1 MYPPIRAIPFPVL
14 GLHAAGGISDSKEG
28 PMDSLLTLSNEL
40 AAAVEHAG
48 RAVFG
53 INARPRLGSAGVH
66 WRPGLIVTA
75 DHTVQMGRGGHGHA
89 PRRAGRHRDGRRSRP
104 YDRHRHPEGRRPD
117 VAVAEVGDSDAV
129 RVGHIVLAVGPG
141 PRASWG
147 VVSAVGSGRDARSA
161 AGELLNLDLTLYP
174 GFSGGPLVDVQGRVV
189 GVNTSGASRQ
199 LQLAIP
205 AAAVNRVLDELG
217 RRGRIPR
224 AYLGVG
230 TQQVRLPEGIRQRF
244 SLDQQTAVIVVDV
257 QPNSPAAGAGLLIGD
272 IIVSLGG
279 TSITE
284 PAELKSVLR
293 PDRVGRKYDRIGDSR
308 WRAARPP
315 DTCWRAT
322 APLLTHDDRSRGPGG
337 ASSPSHGRGE

>member
-1 MYPPIRAIPFPVL
+1 
-14 GLHAAGGISDSKEG
+14 
-28 PMDSLLTLSNEL
+28 MDEEVTVTRPDGRVVT
-40 AAAVEHAG
+40 ATVAG
-48 RAVFG
+48 RDPTIDIAILKVD
-53 INARPRLGSAGVH
+53 AL
-66 WRPGLIVTA
+66 
-75 DHTVQMGRGGHGHA
+75 
-89 PRRAGRHRDGRRSRP
+89 
-104 YDRHRHPEGRRPD
+104 D

-147 VVSAVGSGRDARSA
+147 VVSAVGSGRGARSA

-244 SLDQQTAVIVVDV
+244 SLDQQTAVSSSMYSQIARR
-257 QPNSPAAGAGLLIGD
+257 PA
-272 IIVSLGG
+272 
-279 TSITE
+279 
-284 PAELKSVLR
+284 PA
-293 PDRVGRKYDRIGDSR
+293 
-308 WRAARPP
+308 
-315 DTCWRAT
+315 C
-322 APLLTHDDRSRGPGG
+322 
-337 ASSPSHGRGE
+337 

>member
-1 MYPPIRAIPFPVL
+1 MD
-14 GLHAAGGISDSKEG
+14 GLV
-28 PMDSLLTLSNEL
+28 TLSNEL

-53 INARPRLGSAGVH
+53 INGRPRLGSAGVH

-75 DHTVQMGRGGHGHA
+75 DHTVHVDEEVTVTRPDGRVVRA
-89 PRRAGRHRDGRRSRP
+89 TVAGRDP
-104 YDRHRHPEGRRPD
+104 AIDIAILKVDAPD
-117 VAVAEVGDSDAV
+117 VALAEVADSDTV

-141 PRASWG
+141 PCASWG
-147 VVSAVGSGRDARSA
+147 VVSAIGAGGAARRA
-161 AGELLNLDLTLYP
+161 AGEPFSLDLTLYP

-189 GVNTSGASRQ
+189 GINTSGASRQ

-230 TQQVRLPEGIRQRF
+230 TQQVRLPEGLRQR
-244 SLDQQTAVIVVDV
+244 LNLEQQTAVIVVDV

-293 PDRVGRKYDRIGDSR
+293 PDQVGERTLASVIRGGEPHDLQILVGE
-308 WRAARPP
+308 RPP
-315 DTCWRAT
+315 
-322 APLLTHDDRSRGPGG
+322 RS
-337 ASSPSHGRGE
+337 

>member
-1 MYPPIRAIPFPVL
+1 MD
-14 GLHAAGGISDSKEG
+14 GLLS
-28 PMDSLLTLSNEL
+28 LSNEL

-75 DHTVQMGRGGHGHA
+75 DHTVQADEEVTVTRPDGRVVTA
-89 PRRAGRHRDGRRSRP
+89 TVAGRDP
-104 YDRHRHPEGRRPD
+104 AIDIAILKVDAPD
-117 VAVAEVGDSDAV
+117 VAVADVGDSDAV

-147 VVSAVGSGRDARSA
+147 VVSAIGAGRGARSA
-161 AGELLNLDLTLYP
+161 AGDLLSLDLTLYP

-205 AAAVNRVLDELG
+205 ASAVNRVLDELG

-230 TQQVRLPEGIRQRF
+230 TQQVRLPEGLRQRF
-244 SLDQQTAVIVVDV
+244 NLDQQTAVIVVDV

-284 PAELKSVLR
+284 PADLKSVLR
-293 PDRVGRKYDRIGDSR
+293 PDRVGESTIASVIRGGEPRDLPIQVGE
-308 WRAARPP
+308 RP
-315 DTCWRAT
+315 R
-322 APLLTHDDRSRGPGG
+322 RS
-337 ASSPSHGRGE
+337 

>member
-1 MYPPIRAIPFPVL
+1 
-14 GLHAAGGISDSKEG
+14 
-28 PMDSLLTLSNEL
+28 MDGLLTLSNEL

-48 RAVFG
+48 RAVVG
-53 INARPRLGSAGVH
+53 VNARPRLGSAGVH

-75 DHTVQMGRGGHGHA
+75 DHTVQVDEEVTVTRPDGREVTA
-89 PRRAGRHRDGRRSRP
+89 TVAGRDP
-104 YDRHRHPEGRRPD
+104 AIDIAILKVDVPD
-117 VAVAEVGDSDAV
+117 VAVADVGDSDAV

-147 VVSAVGSGRDARSA
+147 VVSAIGVGRGARSA

-230 TQQVRLPEGIRQRF
+230 TQQVRLPEGLRQRF
-244 SLDQQTAVIVVDV
+244 NLDQQTAVIVVDV
-257 QPNSPAAGAGLLIGD
+257 QSSSPAAGAGLLIGD

-279 TSITE
+279 ISITE
-284 PAELKSVLR
+284 PADLKSVLR
-293 PDRVGRKYDRIGDSR
+293 PDRVGERITASVIRGGEPRDLQIHVGE
-308 WRAARPP
+308 RAR
-315 DTCWRAT
+315 
-322 APLLTHDDRSRGPGG
+322 RS
-337 ASSPSHGRGE
+337 

>member
-1 MYPPIRAIPFPVL
+1 
-14 GLHAAGGISDSKEG
+14 
-28 PMDSLLTLSNEL
+28 MDSLLTLSNEL

-75 DHTVQMGRGGHGHA
+75 DHTVQMDEEVTVTRPDGRVVTA
-89 PRRAGRHRDGRRSRP
+89 TVAGRDP
-104 YDRHRHPEGRRPD
+104 TIDIAILKVDALD

-230 TQQVRLPEGIRQRF
+230 TQQVRLPEGIRQRL

-293 PDRVGRKYDRIGDSR
+293 PDRVGESTIASVIRGGEPRDLQIHVGE
-308 WRAARPP
+308 
-315 DTCWRAT
+315 
-322 APLLTHDDRSRGPGG
+322 RSRR
-337 ASSPSHGRGE
+337 S

>member
-1 MYPPIRAIPFPVL
+1 MD
-14 GLHAAGGISDSKEG
+14 GLV
-28 PMDSLLTLSNEL
+28 TLSNEL

-53 INARPRLGSAGVH
+53 INGRPRLGSAGVH

-75 DHTVQMGRGGHGHA
+75 DHTVHVDEEVTVTRPDGRVVRA
-89 PRRAGRHRDGRRSRP
+89 TVAGRDP
-104 YDRHRHPEGRRPD
+104 AIDIAILKVDAPD
-117 VAVAEVGDSDAV
+117 VALAEVADSDTV

-141 PRASWG
+141 PCASWG
-147 VVSAVGSGRDARSA
+147 VVSAIGAGGAARRA
-161 AGELLNLDLTLYP
+161 AGEPFSLDLTLYP

-189 GVNTSGASRQ
+189 GINTSGASRQ

-230 TQQVRLPEGIRQRF
+230 TQQVRLPEGLRQR
-244 SLDQQTAVIVVDV
+244 LNLEQQTAVIVVDV

-293 PDRVGRKYDRIGDSR
+293 PDQVGERTLASVIRGGEPHDLQILVGE
-308 WRAARPP
+308 RP
-315 DTCWRAT
+315 R
-322 APLLTHDDRSRGPGG
+322 RS
-337 ASSPSHGRGE
+337 

>member
-1 MYPPIRAIPFPVL
+1 
-14 GLHAAGGISDSKEG
+14 
-28 PMDSLLTLSNEL
+28 MDSLLTLSNEL

-75 DHTVQMGRGGHGHA
+75 DHTVQMDEEVTVTRPDGRIVTA
-89 PRRAGRHRDGRRSRP
+89 TVAGRDP
-104 YDRHRHPEGRRPD
+104 TIDIAILKVDAPD

-147 VVSAVGSGRDARSA
+147 VVSAVGSGRGARSA

-230 TQQVRLPEGIRQRF
+230 TQQVRLPEWIRQRF

-293 PDRVGRKYDRIGDSR
+293 PDRVGESTIASVIRGGEPRDLQIHVGE
-308 WRAARPP
+308 RP
-315 DTCWRAT
+315 R
-322 APLLTHDDRSRGPGG
+322 RS
-337 ASSPSHGRGE
+337 

>member
-1 MYPPIRAIPFPVL
+1 MD
-14 GLHAAGGISDSKEG
+14 GLV
-28 PMDSLLTLSNEL
+28 TLSNEL

-53 INARPRLGSAGVH
+53 INGRPRLGSAGVH

-75 DHTVQMGRGGHGHA
+75 DHTVHVDEEVAVTRPDGRVVRA
-89 PRRAGRHRDGRRSRP
+89 TVAGRDP
-104 YDRHRHPEGRRPD
+104 AIDIAILKVDAPD
-117 VAVAEVGDSDAV
+117 VAVAEVADSDTV
-129 RVGHIVLAVGPG
+129 RVGHIVLALGPG
-141 PRASWG
+141 PCASWG
-147 VVSAVGSGRDARSA
+147 VVSAIGAGGAARRA
-161 AGELLNLDLTLYP
+161 AGEPFSLDLTLYP

-189 GVNTSGASRQ
+189 GINTSGASRQ

-230 TQQVRLPEGIRQRF
+230 TQQVRLPEGLRQRLN
-244 SLDQQTAVIVVDV
+244 LDQQTAVIVVDV

-279 TSITE
+279 ASITE

-293 PDRVGRKYDRIGDSR
+293 PDQVGERTLASVIRGGEPHDLQILVGE
-308 WRAARPP
+308 RP
-315 DTCWRAT
+315 R
-322 APLLTHDDRSRGPGG
+322 RS
-337 ASSPSHGRGE
+337 

>member
-1 MYPPIRAIPFPVL
+1 MLTVEL
-14 GLHAAGGISDSKEG
+14 ISHSEEG
-28 PMDSLLTLSNEL
+28 AMDGLLTLSNEL

-75 DHTVQMGRGGHGHA
+75 DHTVHVDEEITVTRPDGRVVTA
-89 PRRAGRHRDGRRSRP
+89 TVAGRDP
-104 YDRHRHPEGRRPD
+104 AIDIAILKVEAPD
-117 VAVAEVGDSDAV
+117 VPVAAIGDSAAV
-129 RVGHIVLAVGPG
+129 RIGHIVLAVGPG

-147 VVSAVGSGRDARSA
+147 VVSAIGAGQGARSA
-161 AGELLNLDLTLYP
+161 AGDLFNLDLTLYP

-189 GVNTSGASRQ
+189 GVNTSGSSRQ

-205 AAAVNRVLDELG
+205 AAAVNRVLDELL

-230 TQQVRLPEGIRQRF
+230 TQQVRLPEALRQRLN
-244 SLDQQTAVIVVDV
+244 LDQQTAAIVVDV

-279 TSITE
+279 TSIEE
-284 PAELKSVLR
+284 PADLKSVLR
-293 PDRVGRKYDRIGDSR
+293 PDQVGESTIASMIRGGEPRDLQVKVGE
-308 WRAARPP
+308 RPP
-315 DTCWRAT
+315 
-322 APLLTHDDRSRGPGG
+322 RS
-337 ASSPSHGRGE
+337 

>member
-1 MYPPIRAIPFPVL
+1 MD
-14 GLHAAGGISDSKEG
+14 GLV
-28 PMDSLLTLSNEL
+28 TLSNEL

-53 INARPRLGSAGVH
+53 INGRPRLGSAGVH

-75 DHTVQMGRGGHGHA
+75 DHTDIAILKVDA
-89 PRRAGRHRDGRRSRP
+89 
-104 YDRHRHPEGRRPD
+104 PD
-117 VAVAEVGDSDAV
+117 VALAEVADSDTV

-141 PRASWG
+141 PCASWG
-147 VVSAVGSGRDARSA
+147 VVSAIGAGGAARRA
-161 AGELLNLDLTLYP
+161 AGEPFSLDLTLYP

-189 GVNTSGASRQ
+189 GINTSGASRQ

-230 TQQVRLPEGIRQRF
+230 TQQVRLPEGLRQR
-244 SLDQQTAVIVVDV
+244 LNLEQQTAVIVVDV

-293 PDRVGRKYDRIGDSR
+293 PDQVGERTLASVIRGGEPHDLQILVGE
-308 WRAARPP
+308 RP
-315 DTCWRAT
+315 R
-322 APLLTHDDRSRGPGG
+322 RS
-337 ASSPSHGRGE
+337 

>member
-1 MYPPIRAIPFPVL
+1 
-14 GLHAAGGISDSKEG
+14 
-28 PMDSLLTLSNEL
+28 MDEEVT
-40 AAAVEHAG
+40 VT
-48 RAVFG
+48 
-53 INARPRLGSAGVH
+53 RP
-66 WRPGLIVTA
+66 
-75 DHTVQMGRGGHGHA
+75 
-89 PRRAGRHRDGRRSRP
+89 DGRVDIP
-104 YDRHRHPEGRRPD
+104 CLKVDVLY
-117 VAVAEVGDSDAV
+117 VAVAAVGESDAV

-147 VVSAVGSGRDARSA
+147 VVSAVGSGRGARSA

-205 AAAVNRVLDELG
+205 AAAVNRLLDELG

-224 AYLGVG
+224 AYLGVS

-279 TSITE
+279 TSIT
-284 PAELKSVLR
+284 PTAELQSVLR
-293 PDRVGRKYDRIGDSR
+293 PDRVAIRSESLPNRLQLIHDFVNDGGGLLAAMMDLAGR
-308 WRAARPP
+308 W
-315 DTCWRAT
+315 
-322 APLLTHDDRSRGPGG
+322 AP
-337 ASSPSHGRGE
+337 SPSHGRGGDRCIVWIRGAVATGLRRHKFARRATIMCGGAPDRWSLPRRPPRRA